1 MGICTRKAQP
11 SDVKSIFD
19 VRTAVTENHLSREEM
34 RQMGITE
41 SVVAGMI
48 AASGCAWVATDNDK
62 VIGFSMILADEGCL
76 FAAFVR
82 PEYEGKG
89 FGRRLVEHAEQELF
103 KDHQTIWLETD
114 KNSRAAQFYI
124 QRGWHITR
132 DISDTDVRL
141 EKYRSVR

>member
-62 VIGFSMILADEGCL
+62 VIGFSML
-76 FAAFVR
+76 F
-82 PEYEGKG
+82 Y
-89 FGRRLVEHAEQELF
+89 LC
-103 KDHQTIWLETD
+103 
-114 KNSRAAQFYI
+114 
-124 QRGWHITR
+124 
-132 DISDTDVRL
+132 
-141 EKYRSVR
+141 